1 MDFLSHKNNNLIKD
15 HSVISRLWFLVQT
28 VLWFQRESI
37 LNILQM
43 EFYIGIYPMITTAL
57 DTRLTLKKN
66 RHVLHQSCVSRGKK
80 LNTFNVNPSECI
92 FGPGGH
98 L

>member
-1 MDFLSHKNNNLIKD
+1 MDFLSHKNNNVIKD

-43 EFYIGIYPMITTAL
+43 EFYIDIYPMITTAL
-57 DTRLTLKKN
+57 DTRLTLKKTDMFCTN
-66 RHVLHQSCVSRGKK
+66 LVFPVEK
-80 LNTFNVNPSECI
+80 N
-92 FGPGGH
+92 
-98 L
+98 